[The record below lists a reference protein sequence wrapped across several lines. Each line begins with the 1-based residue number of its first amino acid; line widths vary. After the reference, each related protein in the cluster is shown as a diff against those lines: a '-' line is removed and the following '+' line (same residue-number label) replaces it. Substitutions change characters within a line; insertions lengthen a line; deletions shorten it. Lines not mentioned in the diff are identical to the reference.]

1 MKIREL
7 QGLLNGKPSVSGSTF
22 LVGSLYVAG
31 VVFAVAFLVLG
42 IGLLMESFF
51 HLKIF
56 LDWLS
61 RNLGIALNDDQRWKI
76 ATSFGLISLILSVIF
91 GGVIVL
97 CRMVLVRNHFIIN
110 IEDWLYNNISEID
123 KPAAKS
129 RRKT

>member
-56 LDWLS
+56 LPYL
-61 RNLGIALNDDQRWKI
+61 KI
-76 ATSFGLISLILSVIF
+76 
-91 GGVIVL
+91 
-97 CRMVLVRNHFIIN
+97 
-110 IEDWLYNNISEID
+110 Y
-123 KPAAKS
+123 
-129 RRKT
+129 